1 MDQLRSFLCQI
12 GFATGKQLLETLPRL
27 CPIFFEERNLG
38 QVKARV
44 PKLWVDPGRFL
55 QCAFRLIVVAL
66 SHQDDAAKIFGRCEV
81 RLPRIDGVELLQR
94 LWEIS

>member
-66 SHQDDAAKIFGRCEV
+66 SHQDDAAKIFGRREV
-81 RLPRIDGVELLQR
+81 RLPRIDGVELLQC
-94 LWEIS
+94 LWKVL